1 MAVQTSVRSFGKQ
14 NRNEIRNGVASRE
27 EVSARLIRAM
37 ETGQPQGVPMCFE
50 IEEQLWKTLTP
61 PRRWEILKK

>member
-1 MAVQTSVRSFGKQ
+1 MAVQMSVRSFGKQ
-14 NRNEIRNGVASRE
+14 NRNEITNGVASRE

-50 IEEQLWKTLTP
+50 SEEQLSKTLTP
-61 PRRWEILKK
+61 KRWEILKK